1 VLSRILHVE
10 DDLSLRMLVEITL
23 ESLGFRGTFVTAGTV
38 LDAIEKLD
46 EAAADVGIDLILCDL
61 HLPDGLGLDVV
72 RYVRASEVWRATP
85 ILILS
90 SDVSPKNIGRAYALG
105 ANAYIEK
112 SPPGRTLIQVLRS
125 LYSHWTQ
132 DALLPPATAPDRVQ
146 QYIHASIALRTR
158 HAHLYERMAD
168 RFGDSH
174 SEAAFWNSRS
184 LAESNLI
191 NLLGFLRVH
200 CAEMDLPEGA
210 LEEIG
215 DVQVAT
221 ARALEAAEAA
231 LERESTTRG
240 EAYRYILELVSE
252 MNVEFFAQVI
262 GHLFPVHPVAMET
275 LRELM
280 LATIEDVAAWV
291 DLHTSD
297 PKLHE
302 RAADLRSKLGPLTQ
316 PLPAATS
323 AGEMRLR

>member
-1 VLSRILHVE
+1 MSAIVLSRILHVE
-10 DDLSLRMLVEITL
+10 DDLSLRMLVELTL
-23 ESLGFRGTFVTAGTV
+23 ESLGFRGTFLTAGTV
-38 LDAIEKLD
+38 GDAIEKLD
-46 EAAADVGIDLILCDL
+46 EAAPDVGIDLILCDL
-61 HLPDGLGLDVV
+61 HLPDGMGLDVV
-72 RYVRASEVWRATP
+72 RYVRASGVWRATP

-112 SPPGRTLIQVLRS
+112 SPPGRTLVQVLRS
-125 LYSHWTQ
+125 LYTHWTQ

-146 QYIHASIALRTR
+146 KYIKASIGLRAR
-158 HAHLYERMAD
+158 HAHLYERMAE

-200 CAEMDLPEGA
+200 CADMELPDGA

-215 DVQVAT
+215 DVQVT
-221 ARALEAAEAA
+221 TERALDAAEETLAQD
-231 LERESTTRG
+231 STTRA
-240 EAYRYILELVSE
+240 EAYRCVVDLVSE
-252 MNVEFFAQVI
+252 MNVEVFAHMI

-275 LRELM
+275 LRDFM
-280 LATIEDVAAWV
+280 FATIEDVAAWV
-291 DLHTSD
+291 DLHTND

-302 RAADLRSKLGPLTQ
+302 SAADLRSKLVPLNDQ
-316 PLPAATS
+316 PHWH
-323 AGEMRLR
+323 

>member
-23 ESLGFRGTFVTAGTV
+23 EGLGFRGTFLTAGTV
-38 LDAIEKLD
+38 VEAIEKLE
-46 EAAADVGIDLILCDL
+46 EAAPDVGIDIILCDL
-61 HLPDGLGLDVV
+61 HLPDGTGLDVV

-112 SPPGRTLIQVLRS
+112 SPPGRTLVEVLRS
-125 LYSHWTQ
+125 LYAHWTQ
-132 DALLPPATAPDRVQ
+132 DALLPPASAPDRVQ

-158 HAHLYERMAD
+158 HAHLYERMAE

-200 CAEMDLPEGA
+200 CAETDLPEGA

-215 DVQVAT
+215 DVQLAT
-221 ARALEAAEAA
+221 ERALEAAERA
-231 LERESTTRG
+231 LARDSTTRS
-240 EAYRYILELVSE
+240 EAYRYIVALVSE
-252 MNVEFFAQVI
+252 MNIDVFAQMI

-275 LRELM
+275 LRDFM
-280 LATIEDVAAWV
+280 FATIEDVAAWV
-291 DLHTSD
+291 DLHTND
-297 PKLHE
+297 PTLHE
-302 RAADLRSKLGPLTQ
+302 SAADLRSKLGPLNHQ
-316 PLPAATS
+316 PHAY
-323 AGEMRLR
+323 